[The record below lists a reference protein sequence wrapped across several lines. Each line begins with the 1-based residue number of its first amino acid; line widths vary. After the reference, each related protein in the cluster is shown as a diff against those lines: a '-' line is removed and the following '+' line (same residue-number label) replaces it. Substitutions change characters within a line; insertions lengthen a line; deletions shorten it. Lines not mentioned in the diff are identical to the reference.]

1 LFSRG
6 CRRVLTPCLARS
18 NGSGTAFA
26 GNCLVILRKLPLVIP
41 IEVEEFL
48 TIVQADC
55 VSAWN
60 YLEKAPR

>member
-1 LFSRG
+1 M
-6 CRRVLTPCLARS
+6 TPESFRDSAASLPRHLPE
-18 NGSGTAFA
+18 TV
-26 GNCLVILRKLPLVIP
+26 VILSKLPLVIP
-41 IEVEEFL
+41 SEVEEFL